1 MSKHTIFSFFAGSGF
16 LDLGFE
22 KVGFNVD
29 FVNEYQASFMEAYK
43 YARKKMELPEPLYGE
58 YRGDINDLLLPEHK
72 ESFLSKVK
80 AAQQDSLVGFI
91 GGPPCPDFS
100 VAGKNKGEHGDNG
113 SLTKSYVEVIM
124 TFKPDFFVFE
134 NVRGLWRT
142 KKHREFY
149 DRMKSILDAEYDL
162 VDRLTNC
169 IEYGAPQDRDRIFLF
184 GIKKSFKSDLSK
196 FCWEDELKYPRNTI
210 FKEIPWPSTNGEP
223 SNFSTFNDWQEKLTV
238 DYWFKLNDVEN
249 HPNGKHHF
257 IPRSGLAKFQV
268 IKEGDVSKKSYKRLH
283 RHRYSP
289 TAAYGNNEVHIHPLL
304 PRRIS
309 AAEAMAI
316 QSLPKEF
323 ELPPSMTLTDM
334 FKTIGNGVPFL
345 AAKGL
350 AQTIQNFLNQLESN
364 TVRQ

>member
-1 MSKHTIFSFFAGSGF
+1 MSKPIIFSFFSGSGF

-22 KVGFNVD
+22 KAGFNVA
-29 FVNEYQASFMEAYK
+29 FVNEYQASFMKAYK
-43 YARKKMELPEPLYGE
+43 YSREKMGLPEPEYGE
-58 YRGDINDLLLPEHK
+58 YVGDINDLLNEEHK
-72 ESFLSKVK
+72 NSFLEKVQSAQKK
-80 AAQQDSLVGFI
+80 ALVGFI

-100 VAGKNKGEHGDNG
+100 VGGKNKGEHGENG
-113 SLTKSYVEVIM
+113 ALTKSYVEVIM
-124 TFKPDFFVFE
+124 NFKPDFFVFE

-149 DRMKSILDAEYDL
+149 DRMKEILSQEYDL

-184 GIKKSFKSDLSK
+184 GIKKSLGTDISK
-196 FCWEDELKYPRNTI
+196 FPWEHAIKHDRELV
-210 FKEIPWPSTNGEP
+210 FKKSSWPSTAGEQEYDATIL
-223 SNFSTFNDWQEKLTV
+223 SDWQKELTV
-238 DYWFKLNDVEN
+238 EYWFKQNDVEN
-249 HPNGKHHF
+249 HPNSKHHF
-257 IPRSGLAKFQV
+257 VPRSGLAKFQV

-283 RHRYSP
+283 RSRYSP
-289 TAAYGNNEVHIHPLL
+289 TAAYGNNEVHLHPLY

-323 ELPPSMTLTDM
+323 ELPPTMTLTDM

-350 AQTIQNFLNQLESN
+350 AQTIENFLLQLD
-364 TVRQ
+364 VK